1 MELWLKIID
10 HCKVGISLLYLIWC
24 LPTIIYF
31 TGTSKHSLGRYNLD
45 IGRIWNYKLPKGI
58 MDFTIINHLEFL
70 AFLVQILLEEYKED
84 LDNEYI
90 LG

>member
-1 MELWLKIID
+1 
-10 HCKVGISLLYLIWC
+10 
-24 LPTIIYF
+24 
-31 TGTSKHSLGRYNLD
+31 
-45 IGRIWNYKLPKGI
+45 
-58 MDFTIINHLEFL
+58 MDFTTINHLEFL